1 MKSSG
6 LRLLVFAS
14 SDDDDGGDPF
24 AGVRAFYYSL
34 FAQDRVYF
42 SSTRAAGE
50 NRRRRRRYPESR
62 ASCREMEYYT
72 VEMLTSSR
80 NSAWGYFLAAASS
93 AKFTQAV
100 NCTRYIVGE
109 TSWARYRPKL
119 SEKFR
124 ATDFFNA
131 RGFVR
136 TKLSSFQ
143 RDRSGCFKS
152 TSRAIIPKGIL
163 LCFFFLAD
171 FLGYKV
177 LAFAKLLFYFL
188 CATASKHQSI
198 EDV

>member
-42 SSTRAAGE
+42 SSTRTAGE
-50 NRRRRRRYPESR
+50 NRRRRRYPESR

-80 NSAWGYFLAAASS
+80 NSAWGYFLAAASF

-109 TSWARYRPKL
+109 TPWARYRPKL

-152 TSRAIIPKGIL
+152 TSRAIRKVF
-163 LCFFFLAD
+163 CYVFFFWLIFWD
-171 FLGYKV
+171 IKFLR
-177 LAFAKLLFYFL
+177 LQNFRFTFYV
-188 CATASKHQSI
+188 HQSTNL
-198 EDV
+198 